1 MEESKK
7 IYAIYWDG
15 ENQENYLALTNTE
28 YENVTKILQMTN
40 ADSIIELV
48 EIKIKEF

>member
-1 MEESKK
+1 MEKSKK

-40 ADSIIELV
+40 ADSVIELV